1 MKELLFI
8 VHRIPY
14 PPNKGDK
21 IRSFH
26 LLNELRKNYK
36 IHLATFIDDK
46 DDLQYKDHV
55 ASLCESMCAVEID
68 PLSSKIRSLKGLL
81 TSQALSIPYYENK
94 QISSYVEDVI
104 ANGVDKVLVFSSAV
118 AQFVISNRFDIKL
131 IVDFIDIDSDKWRQY
146 SESKRWPASWV
157 YKREYKKLFDWEY
170 RVADR
175 ADHSLFVS
183 EKESAMFRK
192 LLPPVAEKVHSIDN
206 GVDYEFFTA
215 SLELENPYVNESP
228 RLVFTGAM
236 DYWANVDA
244 VKWFAEEV
252 LPLVQQKVPGTEFYI
267 VGSKPTAKVTALANI
282 SGVTVTGRVE
292 DVRPYIQY
300 ADLSVAPLRIA
311 RGVQNKVLEAMSLG
325 NAVVATNQAME
336 GIKDAEQFTQL
347 TVDDPQGYADKVV
360 EILNDK
366 EAANIWGEK
375 GREMVLKN
383 YDWQANVAKVVELL
397 ECHNNK

>member
-8 VHRIPY
+8 AHRIPY

-26 LLNELRKNYK
+26 LLNELRKDYK

-68 PLSSKIRSLKGLL
+68 PLSSKIRSLKGFL

-94 QISSYVEDVI
+94 QISSYVENVI

-146 SESKRWPASWV
+146 SESKRWPASWI

-215 SLELENPYVNESP
+215 SPELENPYVNESP

-366 EAANIWGEK
+366 KAANIWGEK

>member
-1 MKELLFI
+1 MKQLLFLA
-8 VHRIPY
+8 HRIPY

-21 IRSFH
+21 IRSYH
-26 LLNELRKNYK
+26 LLNELRKEYK

-55 ASLCESMCAVEID
+55 ASMCESMCAVEID
-68 PLSSKIRSLKGLL
+68 PFACKVRSLKGLL

-104 ANGVDKVLVFSSAV
+104 SKGVNKVLVFSSAM
-118 AQFVISNRFDIKL
+118 AQFVISNRFDLKMV
-131 IVDFIDIDSDKWRQY
+131 VDFVDIDSDKWRQY
-146 SESKRWPASWV
+146 SESKRWPASWI
-157 YKREYKKLFDWEY
+157 YRREYKKLFDWEH

-183 EKESAMFRK
+183 EKESEMFRQ
-192 LLPPVAEKVHSIDN
+192 LLPLVAEKVHSIDN

-215 SLELENPYVNESP
+215 STELENPYADDTP
-228 RLVFTGAM
+228 RVVFTGAM

-252 LPLVQQKVPGTEFYI
+252 LPLVQNKTPGTEFYI

-292 DVRPYIQY
+292 DVRPYIQN

-325 NAVVATNQAME
+325 NAVVATSQAME
-336 GIKDAEQFTQL
+336 GIKGAEDFAELTLDEPQVFADMVVQL
-347 TVDDPQGYADKVV
+347 LQDK
-360 EILNDK
+360 D
-366 EAANIWGEK
+366 AANAWGAK

-383 YDWQANVAKVVELL
+383 YNWQANVAKVVELL
-397 ECHNNK
+397 ED